1 MVFLI
6 NLDEF
11 YTVNIERIIVSII
24 YWMKLVEMLNI
35 FNVVVL

>member
-1 MVFLI
+1 MSF
-6 NLDEF
+6 NF

-24 YWMKLVEMLNI
+24 YRMKLVEMLNI